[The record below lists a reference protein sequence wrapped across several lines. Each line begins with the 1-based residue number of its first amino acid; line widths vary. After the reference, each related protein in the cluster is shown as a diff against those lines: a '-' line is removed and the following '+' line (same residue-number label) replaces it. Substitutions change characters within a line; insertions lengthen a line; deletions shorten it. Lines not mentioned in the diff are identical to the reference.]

1 MKFVFAALLT
11 AFLLL
16 QYRLWASDEGIREV
30 WHLRQA
36 VENQVAENKVLAE
49 RNLQMKAEVNDL
61 KHGYTALEER
71 ARNDLG
77 MIEAN
82 ETFYQVVDS
91 THRSPEAEPAVPD
104 SLPRIAAASHSQV
117 THDPRSPLRPRWCAH
132 ADGRGP
138 HTRGGSF
145 CARYRGGRDR
155 WAGSGLHGT
164 RATRTSGWSRAPC
177 PNPSTM
183 IDAGF

>member
-1 MKFVFAALLT
+1 MKVAFASLLA

-16 QYRLWASDEGIREV
+16 QVRLWVSDEGMREV

-77 MIEAN
+77 MIEAT
-82 ETFYQVVDS
+82 ETFYQVVDA
-91 THRSPEAEPAVPD
+91 THRSPAAEPAVPD
-104 SLPRIAAASHSQV
+104 SLQAA
-117 THDPRSPLRPRWCAH
+117 T
-132 ADGRGP
+132 
-138 HTRGGSF
+138 
-145 CARYRGGRDR
+145 
-155 WAGSGLHGT
+155 
-164 RATRTSGWSRAPC
+164 
-177 PNPSTM
+177 NP
-183 IDAGF
+183 

>member
-1 MKFVFAALLT
+1 MKLAFVALLT

-16 QYRLWASDEGIREV
+16 QYRLWVSDEGLREV

-49 RNLQMKAEVNDL
+49 RNLQMRAEVNDL
-61 KHGYTALEER
+61 KHGFTALEER

-91 THRSPEAEPAVPD
+91 THRSPEAGPAVPD
-104 SLPRIAAASHSQV
+104 ALQAS
-117 THDPRSPLRPRWCAH
+117 
-132 ADGRGP
+132 
-138 HTRGGSF
+138 
-145 CARYRGGRDR
+145 
-155 WAGSGLHGT
+155 
-164 RATRTSGWSRAPC
+164 ATP
-177 PNPSTM
+177 
-183 IDAGF
+183 

>member
-104 SLPRIAAASHSQV
+104 SLQAS
-117 THDPRSPLRPRWCAH
+117 
-132 ADGRGP
+132 
-138 HTRGGSF
+138 
-145 CARYRGGRDR
+145 
-155 WAGSGLHGT
+155 
-164 RATRTSGWSRAPC
+164 ATP
-177 PNPSTM
+177 
-183 IDAGF
+183 

>member
-1 MKFVFAALLT
+1 MKLAFAALLT

-16 QYRLWASDEGIREV
+16 QYRLWVSDEGLREV

-61 KHGYTALEER
+61 KHGFTALEER

-104 SLPRIAAASHSQV
+104 SLQAS
-117 THDPRSPLRPRWCAH
+117 
-132 ADGRGP
+132 
-138 HTRGGSF
+138 
-145 CARYRGGRDR
+145 
-155 WAGSGLHGT
+155 
-164 RATRTSGWSRAPC
+164 ATP
-177 PNPSTM
+177 
-183 IDAGF
+183 